1 MKRDFILEMA
11 GLHLGSIHKFK
22 RAAGVEPNMHFAYAF
37 TWEIQV
43 VGRERSDSRSGFDSF

>member
-22 RAAGVEPNMHFAYAF
+22 RAAGVEPNMHSAYAF